1 MAESSVGIKFK
12 LDDEQVNK
20 IAERLEKLGEVGD
33 KAVNATLT
41 QASEIMKKYM
51 IEELPVHDNSSR
63 HKNMSRHAKDSDPF
77 MSIIGNL
84 EFTIK
89 NKPDFHYLV
98 FPDKGIGK
106 YNKKAQNFIKK
117 GSDNAIDEVT
127 AYILDFLEK
136 ELKI

>member
-1 MAESSVGIKFK
+1 MANASIEFK
-12 LDDEQVNK
+12 INNEQVDQLSER
-20 IAERLEKLGEVGD
+20 IAKFGEAGD

-41 QASEIMKKYM
+41 QASEIMKRYM
-51 IEELPVHDNSSR
+51 VEELPVHDNSAR
-63 HKNMSRHAKDSDPF
+63 HKNMNSHAKDSDPF

-84 EFTIK
+84 EFTIR
-89 NKPDFHYLV
+89 NKPEFHYLV

-117 GSDNAIDEVT
+117 GSDNAVEEVT
-127 AYILDFLEK
+127 AYISDFLEK